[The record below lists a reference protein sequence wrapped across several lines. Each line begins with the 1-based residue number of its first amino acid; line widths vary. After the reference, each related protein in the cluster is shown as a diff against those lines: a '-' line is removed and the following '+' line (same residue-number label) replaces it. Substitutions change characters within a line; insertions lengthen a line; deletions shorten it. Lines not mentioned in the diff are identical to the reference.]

1 MPGRTDAMR
10 RFSDRNHLVTLSD
23 INVTPLLDL
32 AFVLLII
39 FMITTPLLD
48 QGMNLDLPRGGV
60 PDPTFDPEQIRVI
73 EVDAEGAIFL
83 DQEPMGLGAL
93 TTAIGQAFQE
103 NPDVAVFLRADKTVS
118 WETVAGVVDLLTN
131 LGIPNVSMRTEFG
144 GE

>member
-1 MPGRTDAMR
+1 MPIYMAIIQSLWLDKSLYGSVKMADPLK
-10 RFSDRNHLVTLSD
+10 N
-23 INVTPLLDL
+23 NVTPLLDL

-73 EVDAEGAIFL
+73 EVDAEGAVFL

-103 NPDVAVFLRADKTVS
+103 
-118 WETVAGVVDLLTN
+118 
-131 LGIPNVSMRTEFG
+131 
-144 GE
+144 